1 MNATSPWWQTF
12 FTGLIVEA
20 QRRMYS
26 EPQTREE
33 AESLVQILSPAP
45 GTRVLDVPCGN
56 GRLALALAGRGLDVT
71 GVDLT
76 AELLE
81 DARRAA
87 GERHLTAVFERRDMR
102 DLPWEATFDHA
113 FCFGNSFGYFD
124 EAGNR
129 EFLGAV
135 HRILKPG
142 GKFVLET
149 HFVAESLFPQPL
161 HRRWYELGDL
171 YFLHETRYEPATAR
185 LTSTYTLI
193 RNGETER
200 KQAVYQVYTYR
211 ELLRVF
217 QDAGFSRVECYGSLK
232 REPFQLGS
240 PGLWMVGTRA

>member
-142 GKFVLET
+142 GKF
-149 HFVAESLFPQPL
+149 
-161 HRRWYELGDL
+161 
-171 YFLHETRYEPATAR
+171 
-185 LTSTYTLI
+185 
-193 RNGETER
+193 
-200 KQAVYQVYTYR
+200 
-211 ELLRVF
+211 
-217 QDAGFSRVECYGSLK
+217 
-232 REPFQLGS
+232 
-240 PGLWMVGTRA
+240 